1 MKVAL
6 AIQTYKL
13 MPMHR
18 GSSTACLLH
27 QSILLMS
34 TEISL
39 TVAKYYGSSVFNP
52 SIMRSDFRK
61 GKTLRLSMSLPEGL
75 RSPTLTGLK

>member
-13 MPMHR
+13 MPTEGVQLHVF
-18 GSSTACLLH
+18 STME
-27 QSILLMS
+27 SILLMS

-52 SIMRSDFRK
+52 DFRK
-61 GKTLRLSMSLPEGL
+61 GKTLRLSMSP
-75 RSPTLTGLK
+75 

>member
-1 MKVAL
+1 M
-6 AIQTYKL
+6 
-13 MPMHR
+13 
-18 GSSTACLLH
+18 SSPPVNLVNV
-27 QSILLMS
+27 S

-61 GKTLRLSMSLPEGL
+61 GKTLRLSIVTIDILL
-75 RSPTLTGLK
+75 